1 MNDKNEIIRVNNL
14 NASFGERKVL
24 SGVSFGINEGEICV
38 ILGGSGSGK
47 TTTLKY
53 ILKLYRPPEGCI
65 HIFGKDIA
73 TISEEEQ
80 TQLYLQMG
88 VIYQNGA
95 LLNSLTVMDNI
106 TLLPQQHSD
115 LPDEVIREMVLMKLA
130 LVNLRDAAYL
140 YPSQLSGGMLKRAAL
155 ARAIIMDPPML
166 FCDEPGSGLDPVS
179 LASLDLLFLN
189 LKEKFGIT
197 IVLITHEVST
207 ISRIADKVVFLHE
220 GRVIFEGGK
229 TEAMES
235 DIPALKD
242 FFSKGAGLS

>member
-73 TISEEEQ
+73 TIREEEQ

-106 TLLPQQHSD
+106 ALLPQQHSD

-166 FCDEPGSGLDPVS
+166 FCDEPGSGDRKS
-179 LASLDLLFLN
+179 TRLN
-189 LKEKFGIT
+189 SSHL
-197 IVLITHEVST
+197 
-207 ISRIADKVVFLHE
+207 
-220 GRVIFEGGK
+220 
-229 TEAMES
+229 
-235 DIPALKD
+235 
-242 FFSKGAGLS
+242 